1 MSIARTGICSLAAT
15 AVALLLCGTAAAQD
29 APRYIVKFVNDA
41 PGRAALAAAGGRVVL
56 ELGPQGAAA
65 AHLPPQALEAL
76 QRNPHIEYVEADV
89 LRMPFAQSVPYG
101 IPMVQADQLSDALA
115 GNRKVCIIDSGY
127 SLQHEDLAPNSSS
140 VTGTNVA
147 GTGNWFED
155 SCGHGS
161 HVAGTMA
168 AYNNGTGVIGV
179 APNGKLKMHIIK
191 VFDGASCGWAYSSSL
206 VAAANLC
213 QSAGANV
220 ISMSLGGGS
229 SSRTEKNAFA
239 GYESAGILS
248 IAAAGN
254 GGTSSG
260 TADAM
265 SYPAS
270 YPSVVSVAALDSN
283 KVHATFSQE
292 NSAVELA
299 APGVGV
305 VSTVP
310 FGGTHQLTVNGNT
323 LAGFATEGAAATTIS
338 GVNGTVVNGGICD
351 SVGAWS
357 GMIVLCQRGTVSFAV
372 KVANVQSGGGAA
384 AVIYN
389 NAPGDLSATL
399 GTATSTIA
407 AITLSDTLGATA
419 VANVGA
425 SGNVVNF
432 VAFPASGYEAY
443 NGTSMATPHVAAV
456 AAVVWSSNPAWTNAQ
471 VRQALQASAEDLG
484 ASGRDISYGYG
495 LIRGKAARDYAL
507 ATFGGPPTPDTT
519 PPVISN
525 VTATAITS
533 GKPGRFIVSWQTT
546 EASTTVVALTP
557 GGTTSNATLVT
568 SHSVTISGTKGQ
580 AYSYTVSST
589 DAAGNTSTSTVRTFQ
604 N

>member
-1 MSIARTGICSLAAT
+1 MSVASIAVRSI
-15 AVALLLCGTAAAQD
+15 AAAVVAMSLGGVAAAD
-29 APRYIVKFVNDA
+29 DPRYIVKFANDA
-41 PGRAALAAAGGRVVL
+41 PGRAALSAAGGRVVL
-56 ELGPQGAAA
+56 ELGAQGAAA

-76 QRNPHIEYVEADV
+76 KRNPHIEYIEEDV
-89 LRMPFAQSVPYG
+89 LRVPFAQTVPYG
-101 IPMVQADQLSDALA
+101 ITMVQADQLSDALA

-127 SLQHEDLAPNSSS
+127 SLQHEDLAPNSSV

-161 HVAGTMA
+161 HVAGTIA

-191 VFDGASCGWAYSSSL
+191 VFDGASCAWTYSSTL

-248 IAAAGN
+248 VAAAGN

-260 TADAM
+260 TVDTL

-270 YPSVVSVAALDSN
+270 YPSVVSVAAVDAS

-292 NSAVELA
+292 NSSVALA

-305 VSTVP
+305 ISTVP

-323 LAGFATEGAAATTIS
+323 LAGFAVEGAAGTTIS
-338 GVNGTVVNGGICD
+338 GINGTVVNGGICD
-351 SVGAWS
+351 IVGAW
-357 GMIVLCQRGTVSFAV
+357 GGQVVLCQRGVVSFAV

-389 NAPGDLSATL
+389 NVPGDLSATL
-399 GTATSTIA
+399 GTATSTIP

-419 VANVGA
+419 VANAGS

-456 AAVVWSSNPAWTNAQ
+456 AAVVWSSNPAWTNTQ
-471 VRQALQASAEDLG
+471 VRQALQATAEDLG
-484 ASGRDISYGYG
+484 AQGRDISYGYG
-495 LIRGKAARDYAL
+495 LIRGVDARNYAL
-507 ATFGGPPTPDTT
+507 TTFGGPAAPDTT

-525 VTATAITS
+525 VAATAITS
-533 GKPGRFIVSWQTT
+533 GKPGRFTVSWQTN

-557 GGTTSNATLVT
+557 GGATSNATLVT

-580 AYSYTVSST
+580 LYSYTVSST
-589 DAAGNTSTSTVRTFQ
+589 DAAGNTSTSAVRTFQ

>member
-1 MSIARTGICSLAAT
+1 MSVVRIAVRSLAA
-15 AVALLLCGTAAAQD
+15 AFVALSLSGVAAAD
-29 APRYIVKFVNDA
+29 DPRYIVKFANEA
-41 PGRAALAAAGGRVVL
+41 PGRAALAAAGGRIVL

-76 QRNPHIEYVEADV
+76 KRNPHIEYVEEDV
-89 LRMPFAQSVPYG
+89 IRVPFAQTVPYG

-127 SLQHEDLAPNSSS
+127 SLQHEDLALNA
-140 VTGTNVA
+140 VTGTNVT

-161 HVAGTMA
+161 HVAGTIA

-191 VFDGASCGWAYSSSL
+191 VFDGASCGWAYSSTL

-220 ISMSLGGGS
+220 ISMSLGGGG
-229 SSRTEKNAFA
+229 SSRTEQSAFA
-239 GYESAGILS
+239 GYESAGIMS
-248 IAAAGN
+248 VAAAGN
-254 GGTSSG
+254 SGTSSG
-260 TADAM
+260 SVDAL

-270 YPSVVSVAALDSN
+270 YPSVISVAAVDAN

-292 NSAVELA
+292 NSSVELA

-305 VSTVP
+305 LSTVP

-323 LAGFATEGAAATTIS
+323 LAGFGIEGAAATTIS

-351 SVGAWS
+351 SVGAWG
-357 GMIVLCQRGTVSFAV
+357 GMVVLCKRGTVSFAV

-389 NAPGDLSATL
+389 VPGDLSATL
-399 GTATSTIA
+399 GTSTSTIP

-419 VANVGA
+419 VANVGG

-456 AAVVWSSNPAWTNAQ
+456 AAVVWSSNPTWTNAQ
-471 VRQALQASAEDLG
+471 VRQALQVTAEDLG
-484 ASGRDISYGYG
+484 TAGRDISYGYG
-495 LIRGKAARDYAL
+495 LIRGKAARDYAMT
-507 ATFGGPPTPDTT
+507 TFGGPPTPDTT

-525 VTATAITS
+525 VKATAITS
-533 GKPGRFIVSWQTT
+533 GKPGRFTVSWQTN

-568 SHSVTISGTKGQ
+568 NHSVTISGTKGQ
-580 AYSYTVSST
+580 LYSYTVSST
-589 DAAGNTSTSTVRTFQ
+589 DAAGNTSSSTGHTFQ

>member
-1 MSIARTGICSLAAT
+1 MTVASIVVRSIAAAT
-15 AVALLLCGTAAAQD
+15 VALSLGGIAAADD
-29 APRYIVKFVNDA
+29 ARYIVKFANDA
-41 PGRAALAAAGGRVVL
+41 PGRSALAAAGGRIVL

-76 QRNPHIEYVEADV
+76 KRNPHIEYIEEDV
-89 LRMPFAQSVPYG
+89 VRVPFAQSVPYG
-101 IPMVQADQLSDALA
+101 ITMVQADQLSDAAA
-115 GNRKVCIIDSGY
+115 GNRMVCIIDSGY
-127 SLQHEDLAPNSSS
+127 SLQHEDLAPNSST

-161 HVAGTMA
+161 HVAGTIA

-179 APNGKLKMHIIK
+179 APNGKLKLHIIK

-213 QSAGANV
+213 KSAGANV

-239 GYESAGILS
+239 SYESAGILS
-248 IAAAGN
+248 VAAAGN
-254 GGTSSG
+254 DGTSSG
-260 TADAM
+260 TVDAL

-270 YPSVVSVAALDSN
+270 YPSVVSVAAVDAN

-323 LAGFATEGAAATTIS
+323 LAGFGVEGAAATTIS
-338 GVNGTVVNGGICD
+338 GVNGTVANGGLCD
-351 SVGAWS
+351 SIGAW
-357 GMIVLCQRGTVSFAV
+357 GGQVVLCQRGSVSFAV

-389 NAPGDLSATL
+389 NVPGDFSATL
-399 GTATSTIA
+399 GTATSTIP
-407 AITLSDTLGATA
+407 AISLSDTLGATA
-419 VANVGA
+419 VANVGS

-432 VAFPASGYEAY
+432 VAFPASGYESY
-443 NGTSMATPHVAAV
+443 DGTSMATPHVAAV
-456 AAVVWSSNPAWTNAQ
+456 AAVVWSSNPAWTNSQ
-471 VRQALQASAEDLG
+471 VRQALQVSAEDLG
-484 ASGRDISYGYG
+484 APGRDISYGYG
-495 LIRGKAARDYAL
+495 LIRGVNARNYAL
-507 ATFGGPPTPDTT
+507 ATFGGPAAPDTSA
-519 PPVISN
+519 PVISN

-533 GKPGRFIVSWQTT
+533 GKPGRFTVSWQTN
-546 EASTTVVALTP
+546 EASTSVVSLTP

-568 SHSVTISGTKGQ
+568 SHSVVISGTRGQ
-580 AYSYTVSST
+580 LYSYSVSST
-589 DAAGNTSTSTVRTFQ
+589 DAAGNTATSAAQTFQ

>member
-1 MSIARTGICSLAAT
+1 MSVVRIAVRSLAA
-15 AVALLLCGTAAAQD
+15 AFVALSLSGVAAAD
-29 APRYIVKFVNDA
+29 DPRYIVKFANEA
-41 PGRAALAAAGGRVVL
+41 PGRAALAAAGGRIVL

-76 QRNPHIEYVEADV
+76 KRNPHIEYVEEDV
-89 LRMPFAQSVPYG
+89 IRVPFAQTVPYG

-115 GNRKVCIIDSGY
+115 GNRKECIIDSGY
-127 SLQHEDLAPNSSS
+127 SLQHEDLALNA
-140 VTGTNVA
+140 VTGTNVT

-161 HVAGTMA
+161 HVAGTIA

-191 VFDGASCGWAYSSSL
+191 VFDGASCGWAYSSTL

-220 ISMSLGGGS
+220 ISMSLGGGG
-229 SSRTEKNAFA
+229 SSRTEQSAFA
-239 GYESAGILS
+239 GYESAGIMS
-248 IAAAGN
+248 VAAAGN
-254 GGTSSG
+254 SGTSSG
-260 TADAM
+260 SVDAL

-270 YPSVVSVAALDSN
+270 YPSVISVAAVDAN

-292 NSAVELA
+292 NSSVELA

-305 VSTVP
+305 LSTVP

-323 LAGFATEGAAATTIS
+323 LAGFGIEGAAATTIS

-351 SVGAWS
+351 SVGAWG
-357 GMIVLCQRGTVSFAV
+357 GMVVLCKRGTVTFAV

-389 NAPGDLSATL
+389 NVPGDLSATL
-399 GTATSTIA
+399 GTSTSTIP

-419 VANVGA
+419 AANVGG

-456 AAVVWSSNPAWTNAQ
+456 AAVVWSSNPTWTNAQ
-471 VRQALQASAEDLG
+471 VRQALQVTAEDLG
-484 ASGRDISYGYG
+484 TAGRDISYGYG
-495 LIRGKAARDYAL
+495 LIRGKAARDYAMT
-507 ATFGGPPTPDTT
+507 TFGGPPTPDTT

-525 VTATAITS
+525 VKATAITS
-533 GKPGRFIVSWQTT
+533 GKPGRFTVSWQTN

-568 SHSVTISGTKGQ
+568 NHSVTISGTKGQ
-580 AYSYTVSST
+580 LYSYTVSST
-589 DAAGNTSTSTVRTFQ
+589 DAAGNTSSSTGHTFQ

>member
-1 MSIARTGICSLAAT
+1 MPIARVHAGSFVA
-15 AVALLLCGTAAAQD
+15 ALLALSLCGFAAAQD
-29 APRYIVKFVNDA
+29 ARYIVKFANDA
-41 PGRAALAAAGGRVVL
+41 PGRAALSAAGGRIVL

-76 QRNPHIEYVEADV
+76 QRNPHIEYVEEDV
-89 LRMPFAQSVPYG
+89 IRRPLAQIVPYG

-127 SLQHEDLAPNSSS
+127 SLQHEDLAPNSSV
-140 VTGTNVA
+140 VTGTNVS

-161 HVAGTMA
+161 HVAGTIA
-168 AYNNGTGVIGV
+168 GYNNGTGVIGV
-179 APNGKLKMHIIK
+179 APNGKLKLHIVK
-191 VFDGASCGWAYSSSL
+191 VFDGAACSWTYSSTL
-206 VAAANLC
+206 VAAANIC
-213 QSAGANV
+213 QSNGANV
-220 ISMSLGGGS
+220 ISMSLGGGAS
-229 SSRTEKNAFA
+229 NRTEKNAFA
-239 GYESAGILS
+239 AYESAGILS
-248 IAAAGN
+248 VAAAGN
-254 GGTSSG
+254 AGTLSG
-260 TADAM
+260 TADAL

-270 YPSVVSVAALDSN
+270 YPSVVSVAAVDSN

-292 NSAVELA
+292 NSSVELA

-305 VSTVP
+305 ISTVP

-323 LAGFATEGAAATTIS
+323 LAGFGVEGAAPTTLS
-338 GVNGTVVNGGICD
+338 GVNGTVVDGGLCN

-357 GMIVLCQRGTVSFAV
+357 GKIVLCQRGTIDFAT
-372 KVANVQSGGGAA
+372 KVANAKSGGGVA

-399 GTATSTIA
+399 GTSTSTIP
-407 AITLSDTLGATA
+407 AISISDSLGATA
-419 VANVGA
+419 VANAGF

-443 NGTSMATPHVAAV
+443 DGTSMATPHVAAV

-471 VRQALQASAEDLG
+471 VRQALQATAEDLG
-484 ASGRDISYGYG
+484 APGRDISYGYG
-495 LIRGKAARDYAL
+495 LIRGKAASDYAVSN
-507 ATFGGPPTPDTT
+507 FGGPPTPDTT

-525 VTATAITS
+525 VTATAITN
-533 GKPGRFIVSWQTT
+533 GKPGRFIVSWTT
-546 EASTTVVALTP
+546 NEPSTTVVALTP
-557 GGTTSNATLVT
+557 GGSTSNATLVT
-568 SHSVTISGTKGQ
+568 SHSVTVAGTKGQ
-580 AYSYTVSST
+580 LYSYTVTSV
-589 DAAGNTSTSTVRTFQ
+589 DAAGNSSSSGPGSFQ

>member
-1 MSIARTGICSLAAT
+1 MLDIRINTRSLAAT
-15 AVALLLCGTAAAQD
+15 VLALSFCAFATAED
-29 APRYIVKFVNDA
+29 ARYIVKFVNDA
-41 PGRAALAAAGGRVVL
+41 PGRAAIAAAGGRIVL

-65 AHLPPQALEAL
+65 AHLPPQALAAL

-89 LRMPFAQSVPYG
+89 IRKPLAQTTPYG
-101 IPMVQADQLSDALA
+101 ITMVASGLTDSLA
-115 GNRKVCIIDSGY
+115 ANRKVCIIDSGY
-127 SLQHEDLAPNSSS
+127 SLQHEDLALNS

-161 HVAGTMA
+161 HVAGTIA
-168 AYNNGTGVIGV
+168 GYNNGTGVVGV
-179 APNGKLKMHIIK
+179 APNGKLNLHIIK
-191 VFDGASCGWAYSSSL
+191 VFDGAACSWTYSSSL

-213 QSAGANV
+213 KSAGANV
-220 ISMSLGGGS
+220 ISMSLGGGAS
-229 SSRTEKNAFA
+229 NRTEKNAFA
-239 GYESAGILS
+239 SYESAGILS

-254 GGTSSG
+254 DGTSSG
-260 TADAM
+260 TADAL

-270 YPSVVSVAALDSN
+270 YPSVVSVAAVDAN

-292 NSAVELA
+292 NSSVELA
-299 APGVGV
+299 APGVSV

-323 LAGFATEGAAATTIS
+323 LVGYGVEGAAATTLS
-338 GVNGTVVNGGICD
+338 GINGAVVNGNLCD

-357 GMIVLCQRGTVSFAV
+357 GQVVLCQRGVVSFAV
-372 KVANVQSGGGAA
+372 KVANVQSGGGVA

-389 NAPGDLSATL
+389 NAPGDFSATL
-399 GTATSTIA
+399 GTATSTIP
-407 AITLSDTLGATA
+407 AISLSDTLGATA
-419 VANVGA
+419 VANVGG

-443 NGTSMATPHVAAV
+443 DGTSMATPHVAAV
-456 AAVVWSSNPAWTNAQ
+456 AAVVWSSNPTWTNAQ
-471 VRQALQASAEDLG
+471 VRQALQVTAQDLG
-484 ASGRDISYGYG
+484 TAGRDISYGYG
-495 LIRGKAARDYAL
+495 LIQGAAARDYAL
-507 ATFGGPPTPDTT
+507 ATFGGPPSPDTT

-533 GKPGRFIVSWQTT
+533 GKPGRFIVSWTT
-546 EASTTVVALTP
+546 NEPSTTVVVLTP
-557 GGTTSNATLVT
+557 GGTTSNATLAT
-568 SHSVTISGTKGQ
+568 NHSVTIAGTKGQ
-580 AYSYTVSST
+580 LYSYTVTSV
-589 DAAGNTSTSTVRTFQ
+589 DAAGNSSSSGPRSFQ

>member
-1 MSIARTGICSLAAT
+1 MSVVRIAVRSLAA
-15 AVALLLCGTAAAQD
+15 AFVALSLSGVAAAD
-29 APRYIVKFVNDA
+29 DPRYIVKFANEA
-41 PGRAALAAAGGRVVL
+41 PGRAALAAAGGRIVL

-76 QRNPHIEYVEADV
+76 KRNPHIEYVEEDV
-89 LRMPFAQSVPYG
+89 IRVPFAQTVPYG

-127 SLQHEDLAPNSSS
+127 SLQHEDLALNA
-140 VTGTNVA
+140 VTGTNVT

-161 HVAGTMA
+161 HVAGTIA

-191 VFDGASCGWAYSSSL
+191 VFDGASCGWAYSSTL

-220 ISMSLGGGS
+220 ISMSLGGGG
-229 SSRTEKNAFA
+229 SSRTEQSAFA
-239 GYESAGILS
+239 GYESAGIMS
-248 IAAAGN
+248 VAAAGN
-254 GGTSSG
+254 SGTSSG
-260 TADAM
+260 SVDAL

-270 YPSVVSVAALDSN
+270 YPSVISVAAVDAN

-292 NSAVELA
+292 NSSVELA

-305 VSTVP
+305 LSTVP

-323 LAGFATEGAAATTIS
+323 LAGFGIEGAAATTIS

-351 SVGAWS
+351 SVGAWG
-357 GMIVLCQRGTVSFAV
+357 GMVVLCKRGTVSFAV

-389 NAPGDLSATL
+389 NVPGDLSATL
-399 GTATSTIA
+399 GTSTSTIP

-419 VANVGA
+419 VANVGG

-456 AAVVWSSNPAWTNAQ
+456 AAVVWSSNPTWTNAQ
-471 VRQALQASAEDLG
+471 VRQALQVTAEDLG
-484 ASGRDISYGYG
+484 TAGRDISYGYG
-495 LIRGKAARDYAL
+495 LIRGKAARDYAMT
-507 ATFGGPPTPDTT
+507 TFGGPPTPDTT

-525 VTATAITS
+525 VKATAITS
-533 GKPGRFIVSWQTT
+533 GKPGRFTVSWQTN

-568 SHSVTISGTKGQ
+568 NHSVTISGTKGQ
-580 AYSYTVSST
+580 LYSYTVSST
-589 DAAGNTSTSTVRTFQ
+589 DAAGNTSSSTGHTFQ